1 LAYTICVVD
10 DEEMSEKMLSLILKI
25 EKYNVIS
32 ASSGKN
38 ALKLLDQQI
47 PDLILLDIDM
57 PEMSGLELLSIIK
70 SRSELREIPVIF
82 ISAHQDIDTK
92 VEGLRLGAIDF
103 ISKPFQNPEVITRVK
118 VHLENSLLHKQL
130 KELNNKKNTFFSIIA
145 KDMKDDLD
153 EIFSRITS
161 LQDFINV
168 NDLKAA
174 KESLAKLNKFNVET
188 KSYLKNLIYW
198 SRLETNLIKLTAEKI
213 SLSKIMN
220 EIVKEYTE
228 TIQSRKITVESD
240 LAQNEV
246 FALADEYAMKIILEN
261 LFSNAI
267 KFTNY
272 HEFIKIKTT
281 SDSEKITISIINKG
295 MFFTKPLQ
303 EKIFKFEYHI
313 DRPLDDAEKGS
324 GLGLALS
331 KELVEKNSGLFWITT
346 DGNITEISFTL
357 PLANKA

>member
-1 LAYTICVVD
+1 MAYTICVVD
-10 DEEMSEKMLSLILKI
+10 DEEMSEKMLTLILRI

-38 ALKLLDQQI
+38 ALKLLEQKI

-57 PEMSGLELLSIIK
+57 PEMNGLELLTIIK
-70 SRSELREIPVIF
+70 SKSELKEIPVIF

-153 EIFSRITS
+153 EIFSRITD
-161 LQDFINV
+161 LQDFINS

-174 KESLAKLNKFNVET
+174 KDSLSKLNKFNNET

-198 SRLETNLIKLTAEKI
+198 SRLETNLIKLTSEKVSI
-213 SLSKIMN
+213 SKVMNDILKSYSEAILTKKIIIEN
-220 EIVKEYTE
+220 
-228 TIQSRKITVESD
+228 D
-240 LAQNEV
+240 LTPNEV
-246 FALADEYAMKIILEN
+246 FALADEYSLRIILEN

-272 HEFIKIKTT
+272 HEFVKIKTAFD
-281 SDSEKITISIINKG
+281 SDKITLTIINKG
-295 MFFTKPLQ
+295 MFFTKSIQ
-303 EKIFKFEYHI
+303 DKIFNFEYHL
-313 DRPLDDAEKGS
+313 DRQLSDTEKGS
-324 GLGLALS
+324 GLGLALC
-331 KELVEKNSGLFWITT
+331 KELVEKNGGLFWINA

-357 PLANKA
+357 PLDGKA